1 MASRGGF
8 SSSIGF
14 VLAAAG
20 SAVGLGNIWKFPFE
34 ATKGGGAAFVI
45 IYLFFCFI
53 FCYPV
58 LVAEISIG
66 RATRKN
72 PVGAFVALSSKK
84 WGIIGVLGVFGSVI
98 VLSFYNV
105 VAGWSL
111 GYFVEMVEGNF
122 EIGNNFSKFV
132 NNIPVVSLYSIA
144 FMFITSYIVFKGIKN
159 GIELASK
166 ILMPSLVIII
176 LFLIGYGFTLPHA
189 FEGIRIYLIPDF
201 SKINFYVIY
210 SALGHAFFSLSLG
223 MGTLITYGSYL
234 RKNANIPKAAALI
247 TLSDIFIAFIAGLMM
262 FSLLG
267 FVYKGDLTDVEGG
280 PGLIFQTLPLVFQ
293 TLSGT
298 GQIIGI
304 VFFILLSFAALTS
317 TVSLLETPVAYLIDE
332 YKFPRKKAV
341 IIVSIIVLILGI
353 PSILANGASP
363 FFSNFIQN
371 SEGSISFMDFIAG
384 TVVNILLPLG
394 GLLIAI
400 FTVFIWKNIRFLRA
414 IKFSSNERANNFM
427 LMYLTIT
434 LKYICIPILLIIIT
448 MTVLEQFFNIDIN
461 SLIFWIRNTI

>member
-34 ATKGGGAAFVI
+34 ATKGGGAAFVV

-66 RATRKN
+66 RFTRKN
-72 PVGAFVALSSKK
+72 PVGAFIALSSKK

-111 GYFVEMVEGNF
+111 GYFVEMIEGNF

-132 NNIPVVSLYSIA
+132 NNIPVVALYSII
-144 FMFITSYIVFKGIKN
+144 FMFITSYIVFRGVKN

-166 ILMPSLVIII
+166 IIMPALVLII
-176 LFLIGYGFTLPHA
+176 LLLIAYGLTLPYA
-189 FEGIRIYLIPDF
+189 FIGIKGYLIPDF
-201 SKINFYVIY
+201 SKINFQVIY
-210 SALGHAFFSLSLG
+210 SALGQAFFSLSLG

-234 RKNANIPKAAALI
+234 KKNANIPKSAALI
-247 TLSDIFIAFIAGLMM
+247 TLSDVFIAFIAGLMI

-267 FVYKGDLTDVEGG
+267 FVYKGNLTDVEGG
-280 PGLIFQTLPLVFQ
+280 PGLIFKTLPLIFK
-293 TLSGT
+293 TLGGT

-304 VFFILLSFAALTS
+304 IFFVLLSFAALTS
-317 TVSLLETPVAYLIDE
+317 TVSLLEAPVSYLIDE
-332 YKFPRKKAV
+332 HKFSRKKSVIAV
-341 IIVSIIVLILGI
+341 STITLILGI
-353 PSILANGASP
+353 PSIVANGTSP

-371 SEGSISFMDFIAG
+371 AGKTIDFMSFLAG

-394 GLLIAI
+394 GLLVAI
-400 FTVFIWKNIRFLRA
+400 FTIYIWKNIGFLRA
-414 IKFSSNERANNFM
+414 IKFSSNEKANNFM
-427 LMYLTIT
+427 LLYLTIT
-434 LKYICIPILLIIIT
+434 LKYTCIPILLIIIT
-448 MTVLEQFFNIDIN
+448 MTILEQFFNIDIN
-461 SLIFWIRNTI
+461 SLMFWIRNII